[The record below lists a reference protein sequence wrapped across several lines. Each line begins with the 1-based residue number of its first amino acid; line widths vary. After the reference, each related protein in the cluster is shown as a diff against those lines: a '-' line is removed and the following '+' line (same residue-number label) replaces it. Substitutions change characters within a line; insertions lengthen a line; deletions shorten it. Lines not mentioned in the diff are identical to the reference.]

1 MAGNHFPQRNT
12 WRPSH
17 LWLSVEIQRKHGNIT
32 VYKNWTQ
39 WEIKQNGMENRRL
52 SRNNHQKNGVCTV
65 LWSIITIKSIPR
77 KNGGQSNKA
86 ININKIE
93 KELPVSFSLKRFKIY
108 TYIVH
113 VCASTCHLNIL
124 PLHVYNCL
132 YT

>member
-65 LWSIITIKSIPR
+65 LWSIITIKSIQKKRWPI
-77 KNGGQSNKA
+77 KWGY
-86 ININKIE
+86 INKIE

-124 PLHVYNCL
+124 PLHVYHCL